1 MALASNPESSEA
13 GENSLQN
20 TEIQMGDPDFQ
31 YNWQPKSDLGNDE
44 IIDPVQEDPS
54 KNDNLLKPVYPTYD
68 IYLSSK
74 SISRVSIRSNQSQDS
89 HTRNEALRTS
99 RAHRRRGSI
108 DTFTEKRMS
117 ILANTM
123 TDLLDE
129 RQKSNSKISR
139 QIQRQITKVL
149 TEPPGEKTELFWKM
163 EYNSLQKKMK
173 KVKHDLK
180 TEYDR
185 NNELESSKFL
195 EHIKFKNE
203 RDNLKTSIAENE
215 ETITRLLNNLVHTF
229 SIGSLQISLINYL
242 SDKMNEGL
250 QLLR

>member
-1 MALASNPESSEA
+1 
-13 GENSLQN
+13 
-20 TEIQMGDPDFQ
+20 
-31 YNWQPKSDLGNDE
+31 
-44 IIDPVQEDPS
+44 
-54 KNDNLLKPVYPTYD
+54 
-68 IYLSSK
+68 
-74 SISRVSIRSNQSQDS
+74 
-89 HTRNEALRTS
+89 
-99 RAHRRRGSI
+99 
-108 DTFTEKRMS
+108 
-117 ILANTM
+117 
-123 TDLLDE
+123 
-129 RQKSNSKISR
+129 
-139 QIQRQITKVL
+139 
-149 TEPPGEKTELFWKM
+149 
-163 EYNSLQKKMK
+163 MK